1 MLRVILY
8 MVTSFD
14 KARFIGY
21 VTDVLIIY
29 TQWCRK
35 IRQGGQY
42 MLTKIT
48 LDNFKSFKSKTT
60 VDLVK
65 TNYTLLPQNVS
76 DNGVLKGCIFVGA
89 NASGKS
95 TIILGVKL
103 LLDFLF
109 SERNLN
115 SGIFLCMFGDSPR
128 YSLSYEF
135 LIDKKTVKYFFEVDA
150 RKNMISEKL
159 YIDDILMLERM
170 GLSAKSY
177 IAEPSGVSYDE
188 TDVGRDTLFLRTLY
202 FNTKFASNPVLTSW
216 MEYLKN
222 SIYINMFNRTIIS
235 YGKAEISVSRYLDK
249 GGCESINRFFD
260 EYNFEQSIEYD
271 HSSKGGNVRFI
282 VGENDT
288 EKDIFF
294 KRRGIDVPIPFA
306 EESLGNQNLLRILPA
321 FLSVIKNGGMLLI
334 DEFSSGF
341 HNELENLLVRY
352 FMEKSDHAQM
362 LFVSHST
369 NLLSNSILRPDQE
382 YSVEFRNENG
392 SSVKRFS
399 SEQPRSAQNI
409 EKMYVSGVF
418 GGLPEYKEVENE
430 TE

>member
-1 MLRVILY
+1 
-8 MVTSFD
+8 
-14 KARFIGY
+14 
-21 VTDVLIIY
+21 
-29 TQWCRK
+29 
-35 IRQGGQY
+35 

-48 LDNFKSFKSKTT
+48 LDNFKSFKNIETI
-60 VDLVK
+60 DLMK
-65 TNYTLLPQNVS
+65 TNYTILPQNVA

-95 TIILGVKL
+95 TIILGIKL

-115 SGIFLCMFGDSPR
+115 SGIFICMFGDRPR

-135 LIDKKTVKYFFEVDA
+135 LIDKENIQYSFEVDP
-150 RKNMISEKL
+150 RKSMISEKL
-159 YIDDILMLERM
+159 YVGNKLMMERM
-170 GLSAKSY
+170 GLSARSY
-177 IAEPSGVSYDE
+177 IAEENGVSYDE
-188 TDVGRDTLFLRTLY
+188 TDVGKDTLFLRTLY
-202 FNTKFASNPVLTSW
+202 FNTKFASNPVLKNW
-216 MEYLKN
+216 MEYLKK
-222 SIYINMFNRTIIS
+222 SIYVNMFDKKIIS
-235 YGKAEISVSRYLDK
+235 YGKAEVSVARYLDK
-249 GGCESINRFFD
+249 SGCQSINNFFN
-260 EYNFEQSIEYD
+260 EYNFEQNIEYD
-271 HSSKGGNVRFI
+271 HSSEGGHVKLI
-282 VGENDT
+282 VGNEDS

-294 KRRGIDVPIPFA
+294 KRKGIEVPIPFS

-321 FLSVIKNGGMLLI
+321 FLSVIENDGMLLI

-352 FMEKSDHAQM
+352 FMEKAKYAQM

-382 YSVEFRNENG
+382 YAVEFDRENG

-418 GGLPEYKEVENE
+418 GGLPEYKEVDHEAQ
-430 TE
+430 

>member
-1 MLRVILY
+1 MEDRI
-8 MVTSFD
+8 
-14 KARFIGY
+14 
-21 VTDVLIIY
+21 
-29 TQWCRK
+29 
-35 IRQGGQY
+35 

-48 LDNFKSFKSKTT
+48 LDNFKSFKNKTT

-65 TNYTLLPQNVS
+65 TNYTILPQNVA

-115 SGIFLCMFGDSPR
+115 SGIFLCMFGDTPR

-135 LIDKKTVKYFFEVDA
+135 LIEGKTVKYFFEVDA
-150 RKNMISEKL
+150 SKNMISEKL
-159 YIDDILMLERM
+159 WLDGALMLERM

-177 IAEPSGVSYDE
+177 IAEKSGINYDE
-188 TDVGRDTLFLRTLY
+188 TDVGKDTLFLRTLY
-202 FNTKFASNPVLTSW
+202 FNTKFASNSVLSTW
-216 MEYLKN
+216 MDYLKS
-222 SIYINMFNRTIIS
+222 SIYINMFDKKLVS
-235 YGKAEISVSRYLDK
+235 YGKAELSVARYLDK
-249 GGCESINRFFD
+249 SGCESINHFFD
-260 EYNFEQSIEYD
+260 EYNFEQNIEYD
-271 HSSKGGNVRFI
+271 HSSKGGNVRL
-282 VGENDT
+282 VAGEDDS
-288 EKDIFF
+288 KKYIFF
-294 KRRGIDVPIPFA
+294 KRKGIEVPIPFS

-321 FLSVIKNGGMLLI
+321 FLTVIQSGGMLLI

-341 HNELENLLVRY
+341 HNELESLLVRY
-352 FMEKSDHAQM
+352 FMEKSHRAQM

-382 YSVEFRNENG
+382 YSVEFQNENG

-409 EKMYVSGVF
+409 EKMYVSGIF
-418 GGLPEYKEVENE
+418 GGLPEYREVNDEAE
-430 TE
+430 

>member
-1 MLRVILY
+1 
-8 MVTSFD
+8 
-14 KARFIGY
+14 
-21 VTDVLIIY
+21 
-29 TQWCRK
+29 
-35 IRQGGQY
+35 

-48 LDNFKSFKSKTT
+48 LDNFKSFKNKTT
-60 VDLVK
+60 VDLTK
-65 TNYTLLPQNVS
+65 TNYTILPQNVA

-115 SGIFLCMFGDSPR
+115 SGIFLCMFGDSTR

-135 LIDKKTVKYFFEVDA
+135 LIEKKTVKYSFEVDA
-150 RKNMISEKL
+150 SKNMISEKL
-159 YIDDILMLERM
+159 WLDDTLMLERM
-170 GLSAKSY
+170 GLSARSY
-177 IAEPSGVSYDE
+177 IAEPNGVNYDE
-188 TDVGRDTLFLRTLY
+188 TDVGKDTLFLRTLY
-202 FNTKFASNPVLTSW
+202 FNTKFASNSVLSAW

-222 SIYINMFNRTIIS
+222 SIYINMFDKRIIS
-235 YGKAEISVSRYLDK
+235 YGKAEVSVASYLDK
-249 GGCESINRFFD
+249 SGCESINRFFD
-260 EYNFEQSIEYD
+260 EYNFEQNIEYD
-271 HSSKGGNVRFI
+271 HSSKGGKVRFV
-282 VGENDT
+282 VGEDDS
-288 EKDIFF
+288 EKGIFF
-294 KRRGIDVPIPFA
+294 KRKGIEVPIPFA

-321 FLSVIKNGGMLLI
+321 FLNVIQNGGMLLI

-341 HNELENLLVRY
+341 HNELENLMVRY
-352 FMEKSDHAQM
+352 FMEKSDRAQM

-382 YSVEFRNENG
+382 YSVEFQNENG

-418 GGLPEYKEVENE
+418 GGLPEYKEVNDEAE
-430 TE
+430 

>member
-1 MLRVILY
+1 
-8 MVTSFD
+8 
-14 KARFIGY
+14 
-21 VTDVLIIY
+21 
-29 TQWCRK
+29 
-35 IRQGGQY
+35 

-48 LDNFKSFKSKTT
+48 LDNFKSFKNIETI
-60 VDLVK
+60 DLMK
-65 TNYTLLPQNVS
+65 TNYTILPQNVA

-95 TIILGVKL
+95 TIILGIKL

-115 SGIFLCMFGDSPR
+115 SGIFICMFGERPR

-135 LIDKKTVKYFFEVDA
+135 LIDKENIQYSFEVDP
-150 RKNMISEKL
+150 RKSMISEKL
-159 YIDDILMLERM
+159 YVGNKLMMERM
-170 GLSAKSY
+170 GLSARSY
-177 IAEPSGVSYDE
+177 IAEETGVSYDE
-188 TDVGRDTLFLRTLY
+188 TDVGKDTLFLRTLY
-202 FNTKFASNPVLTSW
+202 FNTKFASNPVLKNW
-216 MEYLKN
+216 MEYLKK
-222 SIYINMFNRTIIS
+222 SIYVNMFDKKIIS
-235 YGKAEISVSRYLDK
+235 YGKAEVSVARYLDK
-249 GGCESINRFFD
+249 SGCQSINDFFN
-260 EYNFEQSIEYD
+260 EYNFEQNIEYD
-271 HSSKGGNVRFI
+271 HSSEGGHVKLI
-282 VGENDT
+282 VGNEDS

-294 KRRGIDVPIPFA
+294 KRKGIEVPIPFS

-321 FLSVIKNGGMLLI
+321 FLSVIENVGMLLI

-352 FMEKSDHAQM
+352 FMEKAKYAQM

-382 YSVEFRNENG
+382 YAVEFDRENG

-418 GGLPEYKEVENE
+418 GGLPEYKEVDHEAQ
-430 TE
+430 